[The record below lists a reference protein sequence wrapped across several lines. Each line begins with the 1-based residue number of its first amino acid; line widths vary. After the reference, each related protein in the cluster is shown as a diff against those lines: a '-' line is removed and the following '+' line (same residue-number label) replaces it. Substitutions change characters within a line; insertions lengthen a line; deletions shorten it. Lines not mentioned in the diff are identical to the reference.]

1 MGIVDRRLSLTWGAL
16 ALTAVLLAPLATD
29 LAPRLPGCLFRE
41 LTGLPCPT
49 CGTTR
54 AALALVRLDLAGAI
68 AFNPLATLGA
78 LVFLLGGVAA
88 AAVCVAGRA
97 LPAPRLFGSGPRSAA
112 LLAIVANWAWLLLH
126 PPPP

>member
-49 CGTTR
+49 CGATR
-54 AALALVRLDLAGAI
+54 AALALARRDLAGAI
-68 AFNPLATLGA
+68 TVNPLATLGA
-78 LVFLLGGVAA
+78 LLFVLGGAA
-88 AAVCVAGRA
+88 AAVASLAGRPLREPPLAGPA
-97 LPAPRLFGSGPRSAA
+97 LRSAA
-112 LLAIVANWAWLLLH
+112 VLAVAANWAWILLH
-126 PPPP
+126 

>member
-29 LAPRLPGCLFRE
+29 LAPLLPGCLFRE

-49 CGTTR
+49 CGATR
-54 AALALVRLDLAGAI
+54 AALALTRLDLAGAI

-78 LVFLLGGVAA
+78 LVFILGGAA
-88 AAVCVAGRA
+88 AAGGSLAGRPLREPPLAGPA
-97 LPAPRLFGSGPRSAA
+97 LRWAA
-112 LLAIVANWAWLLLH
+112 VVALAANWAWILLH
-126 PPPP
+126 

>member
-1 MGIVDRRLSLTWGAL
+1 LGIVDRRLSLTWGAL

-54 AALALVRLDLAGAI
+54 AALALARLDLSGAI

-78 LVFLLGGVAA
+78 LVFVLGGAA
-88 AAVCVAGRA
+88 AAVASLAGRP
-97 LPAPRLFGSGPRSAA
+97 LREPPLSGPVLRSAA
-112 LLAIVANWAWLLLH
+112 VLALAANWAWILLH
-126 PPPP
+126 